1 MNGPAPFH
9 QRQLFFVS
17 HYRLKPDV
25 LRPRFR
31 KTDTMAGLLKRIL
44 LTLIALV
51 VLVIVHESFGTISA
65 VVVVGVGFLLYIFWI
80 TLRQMRDDDSD

>member
-1 MNGPAPFH
+1 
-9 QRQLFFVS
+9 
-17 HYRLKPDV
+17 
-25 LRPRFR
+25 
-31 KTDTMAGLLKRIL
+31 MAGLLKRIL